1 MTRIKVHIFSVK
13 LPFYPLCVVKCGLQN
28 RVSTEYRLVDINM
41 VVIRHALEFWGAHK
55 LSIDFPLYS
64 RDDQEWFSAEF
75 RVWRDMRDPVFVLDL
90 SLLVSTDIPLP
101 TDILRDYTLE
111 FEIRVE
117 KAFTDLR
124 ECLREVIKDR
134 DCYRKLANT
143 FMEDIEEMSSV
154 QEHELAALPSELD
167 RRGPAPP
174 STKAKCV

>member
-1 MTRIKVHIFSVK
+1 MTRIKMHIFSVK

-41 VVIRHALEFWGAHK
+41 VVVGHALEFWGAHK

-101 TDILRDYTLE
+101 TDILRDYIL
-111 FEIRVE
+111 
-117 KAFTDLR
+117 
-124 ECLREVIKDR
+124 
-134 DCYRKLANT
+134 
-143 FMEDIEEMSSV
+143 
-154 QEHELAALPSELD
+154 
-167 RRGPAPP
+167 
-174 STKAKCV
+174 